1 MTIVAL
7 SDWPIRVF
15 LVDSKQ
21 HNRSKGKGEWFF
33 CAYIFNHASSW
44 GRLLML
50 ISYLGSIIKGRVSPA
65 LDHCDWYR

>member
-1 MTIVAL
+1 MTVVAL

-21 HNRSKGKGEWFF
+21 HSRSKGKGGGFSVRIF
-33 CAYIFNHASSW
+33 FNHAIGY

-65 LDHCDWYR
+65 FNWY